1 MKKTNQKTWLNS
13 QEVADLLGYNREHV
27 VRICLSWEKFG
38 VKTYRASKRHLLF
51 KTEEI
56 NRWLESTAI
65 N

>member
-1 MKKTNQKTWLNS
+1 MKKNITKEWLNT
-13 QEVADLLGYNREHV
+13 QEVADLLGYSKEYV

-51 KTEEI
+51 KTDEI
-56 NRWLESTAI
+56 NRWLESTAV